1 MTSLQYLILRSARE
15 LDQVFPFGHTSIG
28 TLGFDTRSE
37 Q

>member
-15 LDQVFPFGHTSIG
+15 LDQVFPFGHMSIG
-28 TLGFDTRSE
+28 KVSFDTRSE